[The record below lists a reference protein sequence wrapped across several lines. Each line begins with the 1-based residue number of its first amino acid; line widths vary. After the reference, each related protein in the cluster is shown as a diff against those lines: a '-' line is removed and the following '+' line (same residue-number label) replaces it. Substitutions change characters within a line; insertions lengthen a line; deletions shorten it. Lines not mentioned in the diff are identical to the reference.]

1 MLESALL
8 SAVIALTAT
17 TAGLISVGRRP
28 LGRLRV
34 RLAMPV
40 AVIALLIV
48 SNAPT
53 EGIVVGS
60 AIAAIG
66 LLLPRNWYAVG
77 AWFFASLVVAFV
89 ADHVG
94 SIGRTMP
101 KMPRAAG
108 DAVLS
113 VIIEGNKMYN
123 GGHQVDSDIRQ
134 QLCTTLTEMTLHF
147 LETYHQSS
155 LPPKKRISYRRAD
168 S

>member
-66 LLLPRNWYAVG
+66 LLLPRNWYSVG

-89 ADHVG
+89 LYAVFLARATVLLG
-94 SIGRTMP
+94 GEQIGR
-101 KMPRAAG
+101 AH
-108 DAVLS
+108 V
-113 VIIEGNKMYN
+113 
-123 GGHQVDSDIRQ
+123 
-134 QLCTTLTEMTLHF
+134 
-147 LETYHQSS
+147 
-155 LPPKKRISYRRAD
+155 
-168 S
+168 